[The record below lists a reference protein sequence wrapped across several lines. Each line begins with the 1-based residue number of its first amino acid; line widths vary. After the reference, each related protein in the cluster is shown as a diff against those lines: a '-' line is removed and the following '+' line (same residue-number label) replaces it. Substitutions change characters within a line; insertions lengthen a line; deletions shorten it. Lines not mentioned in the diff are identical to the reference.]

1 MNKQLSPLGR
11 GSLSRIIDSPFS
23 SFIDAFF
30 SEALPLS
37 LDDRQ
42 ESYPKYNIL
51 RKNKD
56 VTDQF
61 TIELSLAGFSKD
73 TISVSTKNDILY
85 VENTNA
91 GWKESAECDYLYK
104 GIAER
109 DFKWKLKLPKFSVI
123 DKVTFI
129 NGILSIDIS
138 IKIPESEKP
147 KIYTID

>member
-37 LDDRQ
+37 LVDRQ

-56 VTDQF
+56 ITDQF
-61 TIELSLAGFSKD
+61 TIELSLAGFSKE
-73 TISVSTKNDILY
+73 TIEVSTKNDILY

-91 GWKESAECDYLYK
+91 GWKEIERDYLYK

-123 DKVTFI
+123 DKVTFV